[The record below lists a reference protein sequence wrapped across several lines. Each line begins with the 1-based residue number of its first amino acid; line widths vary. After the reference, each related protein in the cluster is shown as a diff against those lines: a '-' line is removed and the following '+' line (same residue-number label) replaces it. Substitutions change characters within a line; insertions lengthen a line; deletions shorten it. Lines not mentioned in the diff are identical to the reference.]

1 MTSHN
6 ILSDGNFE
14 GSTAG
19 QKAGLAAP
27 AAKPGRRLGMLALLG
42 ALSAFGPLSMD
53 MYLPSTPTIAAN
65 LHASQTLVQLTLSGC
80 LAGLAVGQLVA
91 GPLSDGLGRKRP
103 LLAGVAAF
111 AALSVACAAAPDIG
125 ALIAFRFLQ
134 GMAGATGVVLSLA
147 IVRDLYAGSE
157 LARVLGSLMLV
168 FGLAPVL
175 APVIGGQVLRFT
187 SWRGVFGVLAAIGL
201 VLLAASWFLPETLP
215 PERRT
220 RSRLRRLATDSRTLT
235 RDRQYTGNAV
245 AVALGNAALITY
257 ISALPFIVE
266 DAYHQSPQLFSLFFT
281 INAIGLTSMSQ
292 LGARLVR
299 RLPVTRVVR
308 ISLLAM
314 ARRRRRLPRGRPDR
328 APAAGGAARAAL
340 RLRRLLRHDAPQ
352 RDRGRARQPGRDRRH
367 RVGLARRAAV
377 PARRAALP
385 AGRPRRPGR
394 GDRRGHP
401 DRHPLPRRPGQPAR
415 HHQEEPTGESS
426 YAVGRAAVL
435 AAKTHWQDVTMSA
448 DQVDA
453 LVIFGATGD
462 LAKLETFPALV
473 GLVERGVLDVPV
485 LGVAK
490 SGWGVEQFRNYAASS
505 LMLNKMDPTAPAA
518 VKMLGLLKYV
528 DGDLDDP
535 QTYQCDEKRTGRREE
550 DPLLP

>member
-1 MTSHN
+1 
-6 ILSDGNFE
+6 
-14 GSTAG
+14 
-19 QKAGLAAP
+19 
-27 AAKPGRRLGMLALLG
+27 MLPLLG

-91 GPLSDGLGRKRP
+91 GPLSDGLGRKKP

-111 AALSVACAAAPDIG
+111 AVLSVACAVAPDIG

-201 VLLAASWFLPETLP
+201 VLLAASSFLPETLP
-215 PERRT
+215 PERRS
-220 RSRLRRLATDSRTLT
+220 RSRLRRLVADSRTLT
-235 RDRQYTGNAV
+235 RDHQYAGNAV

-257 ISALPFIVE
+257 ISAMPFIVE
-266 DAYHQSPQLFSLFFT
+266 DAYHKSPQLFSLFFT

-314 ARRRRRLPRGRPDR
+314 AIGGGGFL
-328 APAAGGAARAAL
+328 AAALTGHPPLVALLSPLAGLGGQGAATVAGIMIGTL
-340 RLRRLLRHDAPQ
+340 CLGGLIGQLLITKVH
-352 RDRGRARQPGRDRRH
+352 
-367 RVGLARRAAV
+367 
-377 PARRAALP
+377 LP
-385 AGRPRRPGR
+385 
-394 GDRRGHP
+394 
-401 DRHPLPRRPGQPAR
+401 
-415 HHQEEPTGESS
+415 
-426 YAVGRAAVL
+426 
-435 AAKTHWQDVTMSA
+435 
-448 DQVDA
+448 
-453 LVIFGATGD
+453 
-462 LAKLETFPALV
+462 
-473 GLVERGVLDVPV
+473 
-485 LGVAK
+485 
-490 SGWGVEQFRNYAASS
+490 
-505 LMLNKMDPTAPAA
+505 
-518 VKMLGLLKYV
+518 
-528 DGDLDDP
+528 
-535 QTYQCDEKRTGRREE
+535 
-550 DPLLP
+550 

>member
-1 MTSHN
+1 
-6 ILSDGNFE
+6 
-14 GSTAG
+14 
-19 QKAGLAAP
+19 
-27 AAKPGRRLGMLALLG
+27 
-42 ALSAFGPLSMD
+42 

-111 AALSVACAAAPDIG
+111 AVLSVACAAAPDIG
-125 ALIAFRFLQ
+125 LLIALRFLQ

-147 IVRDLYAGSE
+147 MVRDLYAGSE

-187 SWRGVFGVLAAIGL
+187 SWRGVFGVLAGIGL

-220 RSRLRRLATDSRTLT
+220 RSRLRQLAADSRTLT

-314 ARRRRRLPRGRPDR
+314 AI
-328 APAAGGAARAAL
+328 GG
-340 RLRRLLRHDAPQ
+340 
-352 RDRGRARQPGRDRRH
+352 GGF
-367 RVGLARRAAV
+367 LA
-377 PARRAALP
+377 AALP
-385 AGRPRRPGR
+385 
-394 GDRRGHP
+394 GHP
-401 DRHPLPRRPGQPAR
+401 PLVALLVPLFVFVASFGMMRPNATAVALANQAAIAGTASAWLGALPFLLGALLSPLAGLGGQ
-415 HHQEEPTGESS
+415 G
-426 YAVGRAAVL
+426 AATVAGVMIGTL
-435 AAKTHWQDVTMSA
+435 CLGGLLSQ
-448 DQVDA
+448 
-453 LVIFGATGD
+453 LVIT
-462 LAKLETFPALV
+462 
-473 GLVERGVLDVPV
+473 R
-485 LGVAK
+485 
-490 SGWGVEQFRNYAASS
+490 
-505 LMLNKMDPTAPAA
+505 
-518 VKMLGLLKYV
+518 
-528 DGDLDDP
+528 
-535 QTYQCDEKRTGRREE
+535 KR
-550 DPLLP
+550 